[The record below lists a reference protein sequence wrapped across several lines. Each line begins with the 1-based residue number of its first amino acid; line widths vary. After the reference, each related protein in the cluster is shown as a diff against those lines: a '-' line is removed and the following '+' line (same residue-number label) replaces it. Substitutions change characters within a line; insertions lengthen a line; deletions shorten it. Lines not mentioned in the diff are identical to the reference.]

1 MNKTFE
7 NFTGLYS
14 LSKTLRFEL
23 KPVAQTKENIQK
35 FLESDKKKANDYKDV
50 KKIIDNYH
58 KFFIDDVLKGASFD
72 WALLE
77 KELTDFNKNKTDDSK
92 VEAEQKKLRE
102 QIAKTLAGDKRFKSL
117 TASTPSDLF
126 NKDKDFTDWFAQ
138 TSLDGIRKD
147 VLDTF
152 KKFSSYFTGF
162 QENRKNVYSAEAIPT
177 AVPYRIV
184 NDNFPKF
191 LQNIALFKI
200 IQEKCPQVISDVEK
214 ELASY

>member
-1 MNKTFE
+1 MKKTIGD
-7 NFTGLYS
+7 FTGLYS

-23 KPVAQTKENIQK
+23 KPVAQTRENIK
-35 FLESDKKKANDYKDV
+35 NGHFLESDKKKADDYKDV

-102 QIAKTLAGDKRFKSL
+102 QIAKTLADDKRFKSL

-162 QENRKNVYSAEAIPT
+162 QENRKNVYSSDMN
-177 AVPYRIV
+177 YNKQRIH
-184 NDNFPKF
+184 NCNK
-191 LQNIALFKI
+191 N
-200 IQEKCPQVISDVEK
+200 
-214 ELASY
+214 